1 MAKSSTKYYLRYG
14 DEIVDFGRAKAFRN
28 MESFLQLSIF
38 TGLFK
43 DEQDLVETLI
53 HMNLLDSGY
62 EYASVEIVKRRKNY
76 EGNYEYINVTYDIV
90 YREILYF
97 MSTSSIKE
105 FFYKNRK
112 VFPAITEILES
123 YRSEIEKL
131 IDIFDIKISSLL
143 LSLEYATDENKKEL
157 EEELEKKRNSL
168 NNFRN
173 DYSNIAVLLSLIA
186 QMSNSTYRLNREVE
200 LDYIGRLER
209 FVDDETNYFRKN
221 MKTPNPRGLVKL
233 AHAVYGVLLSNG
245 DLTYPSKTRK
255 YDSIKR
261 ELQSAI
267 KSTIIDPPLEDIP
280 HTQFGNIE
288 DSNECEEDDID
299 PDNYMFLN
307 ADDYHNLLNDQ
318 SSEESK
324 ESVDVDLELLEE
336 TKRNRNGR
344 RYS

>member
-14 DEIVDFGRAKAFRN
+14 DAIVDFGRAKAFRN

-38 TGLFK
+38 TGLFV

-53 HMNLLDSGY
+53 HMNLLDNVY
-62 EYASVEIVKRRKNY
+62 EYASLEIVKRRKNY
-76 EGNYEYINVTYDIV
+76 EGNYEYVNVTYDIV

-123 YRSEIEKL
+123 YHSEIEKL

-143 LSLEYATDENKKEL
+143 LSLEYASDENKKGL

-173 DYSNIAVLLSLIA
+173 DYYNITALLSLITQISA
-186 QMSNSTYRLNREVE
+186 DTYHFDREIE

-209 FVDDETNYFRKN
+209 FVDDETNYFRKR

-233 AHAVYGVLLSNG
+233 AHAVYSVLLSNR
-245 DLTYPSKTRK
+245 DLLYPSKTRK
-255 YDSIKR
+255 YDSIKA
-261 ELQSAI
+261 ELQNSI
-267 KSTIIDPPLEDIP
+267 KITIIDPPLVDIP
-280 HTQFGNIE
+280 HAPIE
-288 DSNECEEDDID
+288 SIENSKEDEYVDVD
-299 PDNYMFLN
+299 PDDYMFLT
-307 ADDYHNLLNDQ
+307 DEDYRNLLREQ
-318 SSEESK
+318 STEESQ
-324 ESVDVDLELLEE
+324 ESVEADLELLEE
-336 TKRNRNGR
+336 AKRKQNGR
-344 RYS
+344 RHS